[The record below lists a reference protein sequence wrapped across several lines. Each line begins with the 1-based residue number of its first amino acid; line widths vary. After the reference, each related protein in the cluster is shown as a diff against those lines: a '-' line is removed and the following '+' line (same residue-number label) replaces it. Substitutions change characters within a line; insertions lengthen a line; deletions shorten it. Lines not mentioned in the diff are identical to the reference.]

1 MVFALALAT
10 TSPAQTVTN
19 FSSFSE
25 SGNLLTGTN
34 TRQQSFT
41 PSISPAG
48 NVTVTSVSGSNVGQE
63 TYLTDQFPTMTTGDR
78 ISVSLSSVTFNNSA
92 DTIGL
97 AIASTELLTT
107 RTNILVWGWR
117 SGSMYL
123 TNFDAS
129 GGLTTQTPGYPAAGR
144 PDSVFIERTAT
155 GWTLGYI
162 KGTTETISYTNI
174 GSVGTTAITA
184 TGSAIGFWSDMRT
197 NTSTWTL
204 ANLTRSGTPPPP
216 PPPPPPTTDF
226 VPLVS
231 FIPVTDG
238 NEATDENGYAGSATN
253 SIAFI
258 QDNLITVGN
267 QQFITYYG
275 QHATDSGHANN
286 RRVLIARRN
295 INEAL
300 WEVFSTPFVIDTP
313 VINNTHCVI
322 SFAIDGNGFMHT
334 SWGMHATVHGVIP
347 PRYAKSNASVLGSAP
362 ITMVAGQMTGQEA
375 VVTYPKYLTLPDGD
389 LLFLFREGGSG
400 SGDWYLNR
408 YDTATS
414 TWAPIHA
421 TAGVHQPF
429 MKGTGA
435 SPSNC
440 FYPDRMTLGPDG
452 MLHLAGPFRNSAA
465 SFQTNHRYVYLR
477 SPDQGVSWQ
486 RSDGSTINVPAVERI
501 GFAGLPAAH
510 LPEIIKDLPQGHSIM
525 NESGMTTDSAGRPI
539 IANWWAD
546 NAASGDHTRQYHIF
560 FHNGT
565 NWQQRTVSA
574 RNIDNPT
581 DQYGG
586 TGPSLSTSFMGRPI
600 VLTDSEDRIIVLYND
615 NRFSGITAVFSEP
628 LTQDP
633 NRNQW
638 TRMNLTHEN
647 LGFWEGTYDEARW
660 KQDGVLHMLYQKLPG
675 MGTSYTSQN
684 ISTPVS
690 VLEWDAHA
698 YFNGTI
704 QWTVDTTTTPNQA
717 KVWAPAHL
725 GFRYDLRTSS
735 NLDFSAPP
743 VRTIVGDGTMQN
755 FGTWPMNEPR
765 RFWRIE
771 RTEEATNNL

>member
-97 AIASTELLTT
+97 AIAGTELLTT

-267 QQFITYYG
+267 QQFITQSLRYRHVHMG
-275 QHATDSGHANN
+275 AHSRHRWGASAVH
-286 RRVLIARRN
+286 
-295 INEAL
+295 E
-300 WEVFSTPFVIDTP
+300 
-313 VINNTHCVI
+313 
-322 SFAIDGNGFMHT
+322 GNGCLT
-334 SWGMHATVHGVIP
+334 QQLLLPGPDDPGSR
-347 PRYAKSNASVLGSAP
+347 RYAAPRRAIPQLGR
-362 ITMVAGQMTGQEA
+362 QF
-375 VVTYPKYLTLPDGD
+375 PD
-389 LLFLFREGGSG
+389 
-400 SGDWYLNR
+400 
-408 YDTATS
+408 
-414 TWAPIHA
+414 
-421 TAGVHQPF
+421 
-429 MKGTGA
+429 K
-435 SPSNC
+435 
-440 FYPDRMTLGPDG
+440 
-452 MLHLAGPFRNSAA
+452 
-465 SFQTNHRYVYLR
+465 
-477 SPDQGVSWQ
+477 
-486 RSDGSTINVPAVERI
+486 
-501 GFAGLPAAH
+501 
-510 LPEIIKDLPQGHSIM
+510 
-525 NESGMTTDSAGRPI
+525 
-539 IANWWAD
+539 
-546 NAASGDHTRQYHIF
+546 
-560 FHNGT
+560 
-565 NWQQRTVSA
+565 
-574 RNIDNPT
+574 
-581 DQYGG
+581 
-586 TGPSLSTSFMGRPI
+586 PSLRISAFARSRSF
-600 VLTDSEDRIIVLYND
+600 V
-615 NRFSGITAVFSEP
+615 A
-628 LTQDP
+628 TQ
-633 NRNQW
+633 
-638 TRMNLTHEN
+638 
-647 LGFWEGTYDEARW
+647 
-660 KQDGVLHMLYQKLPG
+660 
-675 MGTSYTSQN
+675 
-684 ISTPVS
+684 
-690 VLEWDAHA
+690 
-698 YFNGTI
+698 
-704 QWTVDTTTTPNQA
+704 
-717 KVWAPAHL
+717 
-725 GFRYDLRTSS
+725 
-735 NLDFSAPP
+735 
-743 VRTIVGDGTMQN
+743 
-755 FGTWPMNEPR
+755 
-765 RFWRIE
+765 
-771 RTEEATNNL
+771 